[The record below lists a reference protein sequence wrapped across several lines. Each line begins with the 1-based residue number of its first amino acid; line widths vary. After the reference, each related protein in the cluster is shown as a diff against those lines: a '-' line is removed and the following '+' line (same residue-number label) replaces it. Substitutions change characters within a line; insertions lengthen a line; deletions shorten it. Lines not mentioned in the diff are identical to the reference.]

1 MGNRRELKDK
11 RVLITGASQGIGR
24 ALALATAREGCR
36 LVLTAR
42 TADLLDQVAREVQAL
57 GAQVATVAGDVTDAN
72 ARRQMLAVCQSR
84 FGGLDIL
91 INNAGVG
98 ATGHFVEASPER
110 LRRIMEVNFFAPAE
124 LIREAFPLLRAGN
137 QPLIVNISSI
147 VGKRAVPARSEY
159 SASKFALQG
168 LSEALRAELVR
179 FGIDVLV
186 VSPGLTATR
195 FAESMLEHKARAPMD
210 HMRSLSPEA
219 VAQATLRAMK
229 RGKNELVLT
238 WQGKLFVLASRWFP
252 RLVDYFSA
260 QRVRRLYPEDLAE
273 LAKRQSASAAAT
285 ARRTG

>member
-195 FAESMLEHKARAPMD
+195 FAENMLEHKARAPMD